1 MRVSVSSKSSKIFYG
16 YWILVAAFFFAF
28 IFSGCGFYSFSLFV
42 VPLEADLGWDRGR
55 IMLALTLSFLASG
68 LTGPLVGRIVDRY
81 GARKVIATGA
91 LVGAIGYI
99 LASLVNELWQFY
111 GSFIINGLAMAG
123 VGPVPTTAVISNW
136 FKKRRG
142 TAIGIMSAGIGAGGL
157 VLSPLLGGYLIP
169 NFGWRMAYLA
179 LALFVAALIPLAL
192 LVIKTKPSEMGGLYP
207 DGDSAPS
214 EATETKTATSAPKG
228 LTLRTAISTSTLWL
242 IALSFFTF
250 GIAEVG
256 VLQNEVPYLQGVGF
270 SAAMAAGIHGM
281 VGLWSTIGKFAFG
294 WLCDKIK
301 ASYACAIG
309 TALQIVGTLLLMNI
323 GLESPPA
330 MIWIYVFLIGLGV
343 GNWLPTMSMLVSTN
357 FGLLAYG
364 AIFGMIGFALSL
376 GASIAPF
383 LTGYMYDAMGTYHP
397 VFVMLA
403 ISYTVSMLSVL
414 FVRRPKV
421 SSSPVEQ

>member
-1 MRVSVSSKSSKIFYG
+1 M
-16 YWILVAAFFFAF
+16 
-28 IFSGCGFYSFSLFV
+28 
-42 VPLEADLGWDRGR
+42 E
-55 IMLALTLSFLASG
+55 G
-68 LTGPLVGRIVDRY
+68 LD
-81 GARKVIATGA
+81 
-91 LVGAIGYI
+91 
-99 LASLVNELWQFY
+99 
-111 GSFIINGLAMAG
+111 
-123 VGPVPTTAVISNW
+123 
-136 FKKRRG
+136 
-142 TAIGIMSAGIGAGGL
+142 
-157 VLSPLLGGYLIP
+157 
-169 NFGWRMAYLA
+169 
-179 LALFVAALIPLAL
+179 
-192 LVIKTKPSEMGGLYP
+192 P
-207 DGDSAPS
+207 DGTRVPS
-214 EATETKTATSAPKG
+214 RPTGTKTETSAAPG

-242 IALSFFTF
+242 IAFSFFTF

-330 MIWIYVFLIGLGV
+330 IIWIYVILIGLGV

-364 AIFGMIGFALSL
+364 AIFGLIGFAQSL

-403 ISYTVSMLSVL
+403 ISYAVSMLSVL
-414 FVRRPKV
+414 LVRRPKV
-421 SSSPVEQ
+421 SFAPAEQ

>member
-1 MRVSVSSKSSKIFYG
+1 MSVSVSSKGSKIFYG
-16 YWILVAAFFFAF
+16 YWILVAAFFCAF
-28 IFSGCGFYSFSLFV
+28 IFSGCGFYAFSLFV

-55 IMLALTLSFLASG
+55 IMLALTLSFLSGG

-91 LVGAIGYI
+91 LVGAIGFTSV
-99 LASLVNELWQFY
+99 SLVNELWQFY
-111 GSFIINGLAMAG
+111 GCFIINGLAMAG
-123 VGPVPTTAVISNW
+123 VGPVPTTAVISKW

-157 VLSPLLGGYLIP
+157 VLAPLLGGYLIP

-179 LALFVAALIPLAL
+179 LALFVAALIPLTL
-192 LVIKTKPSEMGGLYP
+192 LVIREKPSEMGLYP
-207 DGDSAPS
+207 DGASAPA
-214 EATETKTATSAPKG
+214 EATETKTATFAPKG
-228 LTLRTAISTSTLWL
+228 LALRTAKSTSTFWL

-281 VGLWSTIGKFAFG
+281 VGLFSTIGKFAFG
-294 WLCDKIK
+294 WLCDKIN

-364 AIFGMIGFALSL
+364 AIFGMIGFAQSL
-376 GASIAPF
+376 GAAIAPF
-383 LTGYMYDAMGTYHP
+383 LTGYMYDAMGTYHL
-397 VFVMLA
+397 VFVVLA
-403 ISYTVSMLSVL
+403 ISYAVSMLSVL